1 MKNLALKAARVK
13 SGVSPYDVARQA
25 YVSYA
30 AYNTYES
37 GRCIPS
43 VDTAIRIADAI
54 GVDDLREIFGESAN
68 KME

>member
-1 MKNLALKAARVK
+1 M
-13 SGVSPYDVARQA
+13 
-25 YVSYA
+25 SYA

-37 GRCIPS
+37 GRRIPS

-68 KME
+68 EME